1 MVQLDFLILLC
12 GFPMMNDQCKEN
24 LARLLIEL
32 RGDLSYRQFALKI
45 NMNYASLRAWEKM
58 ESFPTLES
66 LGTIAA
72 LKNWTLIKLLQYLG
86 FEISSNQIKEFI
98 LTNFDKG
105 ERIKLA
111 RELLD
116 FE

>member
-1 MVQLDFLILLC
+1 MVQLNDLLTLLC
-12 GFPMMNDQCKEN
+12 GFPMNNQCKEN
-24 LARLLIEL
+24 LARLLIEI
-32 RGDLSYRQFALKI
+32 RGDLSYRQFASKI

-58 ESFPTLES
+58 ESFPSLEN

-72 LKNWTLIKLLQYLG
+72 LKGWTLIKLLQHLG

-98 LTNFDKG
+98 LANFDKD